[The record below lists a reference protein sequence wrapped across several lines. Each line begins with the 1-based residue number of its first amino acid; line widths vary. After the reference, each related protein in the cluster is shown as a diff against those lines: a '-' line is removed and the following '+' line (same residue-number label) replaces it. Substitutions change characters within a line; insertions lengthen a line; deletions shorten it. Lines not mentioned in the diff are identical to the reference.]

1 MTHCLKLSFTTL
13 PVLSPVLKPGVVQVY
28 ENDGK
33 TSKYFVSSGTVTV
46 NNDSSV
52 QVLAEEAH
60 PIDSLDAAE
69 CRQVLSQCQQ
79 QLSSAQTD
87 LARAEANIAIECAEA
102 LVKAAE

>member
-1 MTHCLKLSFTTL
+1 MQIISFTFYNI
-13 PVLSPVLKPGVVQVY
+13 PAVLKPGVVQVY

-60 PIDSLDAAE
+60 HVESLDAAE
-69 CRQVLSQCQQ
+69 CRQILSQSQQ
-79 QLSSAQTD
+79 QLNSAQTD
-87 LARAEANIAIECAEA
+87 L
-102 LVKAAE
+102 VS